1 MRHWIEVYGVHDCSN
16 NCRESSEY
24 ANKFEG
30 IDLTRHTVRL
40 SDYLLKRMF
49 TTLKVSLISTRIRC
63 DRLSFVG

>member
-40 SDYLLKRMF
+40 SDYVEKNVYNF
-49 TTLKVSLISTRIRC
+49 EGFFNKHKDSL
-63 DRLSFVG
+63 